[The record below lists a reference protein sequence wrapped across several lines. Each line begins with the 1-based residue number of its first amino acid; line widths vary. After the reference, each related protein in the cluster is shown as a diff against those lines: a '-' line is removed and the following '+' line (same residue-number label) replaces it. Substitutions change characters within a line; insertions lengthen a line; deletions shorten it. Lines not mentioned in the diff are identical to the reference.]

1 MPLAV
6 IAIQAAGEHA
16 SIVGEVVVVR
26 KQEESRRGVVA
37 WGTAVVNNDA
47 ADDAAL
53 NISVA
58 AVRKIATRY
67 TNSLHFVLLMRDH
80 LVESSDKILYVFSY

>member
-37 WGTAVVNNDA
+37 
-47 ADDAAL
+47 
-53 NISVA
+53 
-58 AVRKIATRY
+58 
-67 TNSLHFVLLMRDH
+67 
-80 LVESSDKILYVFSY
+80 